1 MADDRLCFSPVL
13 FEFNNHWAEWA
24 RGRGLMTY
32 SGKECAPESA
42 SLLTAYR
49 QRDARQ
55 LGRLQHGDGYP
66 CLDLS
71 SPLAGDALRW
81 PPDARL
87 GNPFGDSG
95 LDPRRRPTMMARCLD
110 NGLSA
115 GHLLWFS

>member
-55 LGRLQHGDGYP
+55 VGRH
-66 CLDLS
+66 
-71 SPLAGDALRW
+71 AGL
-81 PPDARL
+81 L
-87 GNPFGDSG
+87 
-95 LDPRRRPTMMARCLD
+95 RRRGPTQAATSPVLRLVEDCGPLKQSR
-110 NGLSA
+110 GTSRREYVA
-115 GHLLWFS
+115 